1 VLGESQ
7 LKIQLS
13 SLEEVPERAYSV
25 VVEELVNIPVVRE
38 FLDVFPEELPGL
50 PPEHDVEFSIEL
62 KLGIAPISWRSYR
75 MPLNELV
82 ELKTRLQ
89 DLLEKG
95 FIRPSSSP
103 WGCPGIFVKKKD

>member
-1 VLGESQ
+1 MLGESQ

-13 SLEEVPERAYSV
+13 SLEEVPRRAYSV
-25 VVEELVNIPVVRE
+25 VVEELANIPVVQE

-50 PPEHDVEFSIEL
+50 PPEQDVEFSIEL
-62 KLGIAPISWRSYR
+62 KLGTTPVSRRSYR
-75 MPLNELV
+75 MPQNELA
-82 ELKTRLQ
+82 ELKTQLQ

-103 WGCPGIFVKKKD
+103 